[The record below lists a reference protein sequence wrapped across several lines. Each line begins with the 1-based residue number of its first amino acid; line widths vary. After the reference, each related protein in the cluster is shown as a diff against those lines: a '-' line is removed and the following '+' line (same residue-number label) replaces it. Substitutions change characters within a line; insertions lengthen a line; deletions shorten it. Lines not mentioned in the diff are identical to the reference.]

1 MIIYQDTNLL
11 LSPAQTLV
19 NTVNTVGVMGAGIAK
34 DFKRYYPKMFVT
46 YRKVCRAQLFEP
58 GQLLLYKGECGQDY
72 ERKRWVLNFPTK
84 RDWRDPSK
92 LAYVEQGLAKFVT
105 SYKAKG
111 ITSIAFL
118 PLGTGCGGLKWSEV
132 KQLMESY
139 LKQVDIPVYIHVYR
153 PTRSQATKDSEIV
166 RNLGQAAMI

>member
-11 LSPAQTLV
+11 LSPVQTLV
-19 NTVNTVGVMGAGIAK
+19 NPVNTVGVMGAGIAK
-34 DFKRYYPKMFVT
+34 EYKRYYPKMFAS

-58 GQLLLYKGECGQDY
+58 GQLLLYQGEHGNGY

-84 RDWRDPSK
+84 RDWRKPAE
-92 LAYVEQGLAKFVT
+92 LAYVEQGLAKFVAT
-105 SYKAKG
+105 YKAKR
-111 ITSIAFL
+111 ITSVAFP
-118 PLGTGCGGLKWSEV
+118 PLGTGCGGLKWLEV

-153 PTRSQATKDSEIV
+153 PIRGQVIKNSEIV
-166 RNLGQAAMI
+166 RNLGQAATI

>member
-34 DFKRYYPKMFVT
+34 EFKRYYPKMFVT

-58 GQLLLYKGECGQDY
+58 GQLLLYKGERGNGY

-84 RDWRDPSK
+84 RDWRDPSE
-92 LAYVEQGLAKFVT
+92 LAYVEQGLVKFVT

-111 ITSIAFL
+111 ITSIAFP
-118 PLGTGCGGLKWSEV
+118 PLGTGCGGLKWPEV

-139 LKQVDIPVYIHVYR
+139 LKQVDIPVYIHIYR
-153 PTRSQATKDSEIV
+153 PTRGQETKDSEIV
-166 RNLGQAAMI
+166 RNLGQAATI